1 MSIMWKYLDKR
12 GAAIRV
18 LKDYESMKFIIANT
32 DDEIKGIQ
40 IDMITP
46 GSPSLSGMPKAHNP
60 QAGVDKIIRAL
71 DEIDVLKERYRQAM
85 EYMDWFKPAWDSLSD
100 DERYILE
107 CFYIDDETA
116 TGAVYDVCE
125 YFSIERSSAYNRKNR
140 ALEKLVVQLYGRG

>member
-1 MSIMWKYLDKR
+1 MFMSIMWKYLDKR

-60 QAGVDKIIRAL
+60 QAGEDKIIRAL

-107 CFYIDDETA
+107 CFYIHVFILCADIN
-116 TGAVYDVCE
+116 Y
-125 YFSIERSSAYNRKNR
+125 ILKISA
-140 ALEKLVVQLYGRG
+140 